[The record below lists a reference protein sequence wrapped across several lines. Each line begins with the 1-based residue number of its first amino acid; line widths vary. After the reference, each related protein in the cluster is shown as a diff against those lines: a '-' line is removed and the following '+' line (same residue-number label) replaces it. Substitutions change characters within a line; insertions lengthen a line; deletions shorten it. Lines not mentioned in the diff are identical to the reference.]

1 MGGVEKGM
9 AYTDRW
15 DTFTNGVVTVG
26 LDTVTKLIGS
36 ASLAIAV
43 NNTSAQVNMVPTLT
57 GGLPQPALRGK
68 VRMLLRAVDLGGG
81 RKFGLA
87 AVQSVR
93 NITISGSAYL
103 AFFSGS
109 LLVLGKITSGLSS
122 GGVTVL
128 EEKAFTLVV
137 GKDYVLEFEWNVDN
151 TQLSGADLVVRAG
164 TVAPGATGQSNIDTF
179 FESAL
184 NVATT
189 LHKID
194 KSSPLLTTLGYG
206 PIFYTPGS
214 PSTVDVRYD
223 STILYAV

>member
-1 MGGVEKGM
+1 M

-15 DTFTNGVVTVG
+15 DTYTSGVVTVG
-26 LDTVTKLIGS
+26 LDTISAPIGS
-36 ASLAIAV
+36 AALAIAV
-43 NNTSAQVNMVPTLT
+43 NNAQAQANLVPTLT

-68 VRMLLRAVDLGGG
+68 VRMLIRAVSLGGG

-87 AVQSVR
+87 AVQSAR
-93 NITISGSAYL
+93 NITTSGSAYL
-103 AFFSGS
+103 AYFSGPN
-109 LLVLGKITSGLSS
+109 LVLGKITSGLSS
-122 GGVTVL
+122 GGVTIL
-128 EEKAFTLVV
+128 EEKAFVLVV

-151 TQLSGADLVVRAG
+151 VQLSGADLTVRAG
-164 TVAPGATGQSNIDTF
+164 TIAPGATGQITVDTF
-179 FESAL
+179 FESGN

-194 KSSPLLTTLGYG
+194 KSSPLLATLGYG